1 MDYRIFCNMRFS
13 LQDVK
18 VSACT
23 SGRGQLVLGDEE
35 GSLYF
40 VSRQLDVSSF
50 HAYELCVTHLYQLKQ
65 HNILVTVG
73 VRIFYVNHL
82 QKNLPLVILMTFF
95 LCIGM
100 VMEFICAKFQTW

>member
-1 MDYRIFCNMRFS
+1 M
-13 LQDVK
+13 
-18 VSACT
+18 SACT

-73 VRIFYVNHL
+73 VRIFHVNHL
-82 QKNLPLVILMTFF
+82 HKFCLY
-95 LCIGM
+95 IGM
-100 VMEFICAKFQTW
+100 VMEFICAKYFRPSNKICLELILKVVKHEELCIAS